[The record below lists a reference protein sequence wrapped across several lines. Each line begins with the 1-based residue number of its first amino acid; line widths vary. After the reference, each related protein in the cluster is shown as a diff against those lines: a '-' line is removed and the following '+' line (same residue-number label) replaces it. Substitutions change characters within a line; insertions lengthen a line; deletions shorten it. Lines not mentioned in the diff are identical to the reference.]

1 MLRVH
6 EALATGDLGC
16 NLLLQVH
23 DELVFEVRDRDL
35 DASRLLVR
43 TEMEAAAELRVPLV
57 VEIGSGE
64 SWFEAH

>member
-6 EALATGDLGC
+6 QALATVELGC

-35 DASRLLVR
+35 DAARQLVR
-43 TEMEAAAELRVPLV
+43 VEMEAAAELAVPLV
-57 VEIGSGE
+57 VEIGTGE